1 MAPENGQRK
10 HLSEMTL
17 EELWQLFPIVL
28 SKHRD
33 EWKEWYGEEKALLTE
48 ILPPDV
54 RITHIGSTAIEGI
67 WAKPIVDILVEIPQ
81 NSDMAA
87 VRDTLL
93 AHGYLCMSEEP
104 GRISCNKGY
113 TETGF
118 AERVFHIHVRF
129 DGDHDEILFRDYMNA
144 HPDAAAEY
152 EALKLGI
159 CKQYEH
165 DRDGYTEAKTAF
177 VKKYTQLA
185 KNVEGDGLNRNE
197 EHENTTSKK

>member
-67 WAKPIVDILVEIPQ
+67 WAKPIVDIRVE
-81 NSDMAA
+81 
-87 VRDTLL
+87 
-93 AHGYLCMSEEP
+93 
-104 GRISCNKGY
+104 
-113 TETGF
+113 
-118 AERVFHIHVRF
+118 
-129 DGDHDEILFRDYMNA
+129 
-144 HPDAAAEY
+144 
-152 EALKLGI
+152 
-159 CKQYEH
+159 
-165 DRDGYTEAKTAF
+165 
-177 VKKYTQLA
+177 
-185 KNVEGDGLNRNE
+185 
-197 EHENTTSKK
+197 